1 MYEAKGSKTASF
13 KIFDDR
19 MSEMIAVRASMREE
33 LDRAIRDHELGLA
46 LQPLVDA
53 RTGDLDSV
61 EALLRWPR
69 CSRGDISP
77 ADLIP
82 MAEESGQIL
91 PQGAWVQDRGQ
102 KVAREHNAVPEEG
115 KLQQKQVRK

>member
-1 MYEAKGSKTASF
+1 
-13 KIFDDR
+13 

-53 RTGDLDSV
+53 RTGDLASV

-82 MAEESGQIL
+82 IAEESGQIL
-91 PQGAWVQDRGQ
+91 PLGKWVLDRGL
-102 KVAREHNAVPEEG
+102 KDARELNAGSEERRVG
-115 KLQQKQVRK
+115 KEWSSPGKTRWARYRKK

>member
-53 RTGDLDSV
+53 RTGDLASV

-69 CSRGDISP
+69 CSRGAISP
-77 ADLIP
+77 ADLIRS
-82 MAEESGQIL
+82 EEHTSELQSLMRISY
-91 PQGAWVQDRGQ
+91 
-102 KVAREHNAVPEEG
+102 AVFC
-115 KLQQKQVRK
+115 LKQ

>member
-53 RTGDLDSV
+53 RTGDLTSV

-91 PQGAWVQDRGQ
+91 QLDR
-102 KVAREHNAVPEEG
+102 KSTRLNSSH
-115 KLQQKQVRK
+115 